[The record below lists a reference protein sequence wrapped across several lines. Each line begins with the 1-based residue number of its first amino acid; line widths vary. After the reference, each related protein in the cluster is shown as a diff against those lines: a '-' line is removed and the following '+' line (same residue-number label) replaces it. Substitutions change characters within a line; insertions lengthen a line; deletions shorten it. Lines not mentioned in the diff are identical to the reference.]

1 MDGDVYR
8 NQRRLGPFSAILLRQ
23 LHAEMLPTITL
34 MTPSTITAIM
44 KVKVP

>member
-1 MDGDVYR
+1 MNGDVYR

-23 LHAEMLPTITL
+23 LDAEKPPTITL

-44 KVKVP
+44 KVNVP